1 MMGLFSNLFARG
13 EPGLSEATSR
23 DAAAIAALHAASCR
37 RGWSEQEVEGLLTDR
52 HVIAHRAMLG
62 SAKIGS
68 NLAGFIMSR
77 LVEDEAEILSVA
89 VASSRRGR
97 GLARNLLNLHLGR
110 LAGFGARAVFL
121 EVDEHNKAAIRLYDR
136 AGFHEISRRPNYY
149 PGAGGK
155 AVAALVLR
163 RDLV

>member
-1 MMGLFSNLFARG
+1 MMGLFAKFFARD
-13 EPGLSEATSR
+13 EPMLSDAASR
-23 DAAAIAALHAASCR
+23 DAAAIAALHAASFR

-62 SAKIGS
+62 STMVA
-68 NLAGFIMSR
+68 FILSR

-89 VASSRRGR
+89 VERARRGR
-97 GLARNLLNLHLGR
+97 GLARNLLNLHLRR
-110 LAGFGARAVFL
+110 LAGYGARAVFL
-121 EVDEHNKAAIRLYDR
+121 EVDEHNSAAIRLYDR
-136 AGFHEISRRPNYY
+136 AGFREIARRPSYY

-155 AVAALVLR
+155 AAAALVLR

>member
-1 MMGLFSNLFARG
+1 MGLFSNLFARG
-13 EPGLSEATSR
+13 EPTLSEAASR
-23 DAAAIAALHAASCR
+23 DAASIAALHAASFR

-52 HVIAHRAMLG
+52 HVIAHRAMVG
-62 SAKIGS
+62 SAM
-68 NLAGFIMSR
+68 AGFIMSR

-89 VASSRRGR
+89 VAGQRRGR
-97 GLARNLLNLHLGR
+97 GLARNLLNLHLRR
-110 LAGFGARAVFL
+110 LAALGARAVFL
-121 EVDEHNKAAIRLYDR
+121 EVDEHNAAAIRLYDR